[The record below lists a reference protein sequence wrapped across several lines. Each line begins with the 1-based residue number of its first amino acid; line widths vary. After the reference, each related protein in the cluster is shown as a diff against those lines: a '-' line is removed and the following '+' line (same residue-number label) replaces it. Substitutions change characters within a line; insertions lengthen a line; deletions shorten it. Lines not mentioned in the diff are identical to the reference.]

1 MSRPLLLPCL
11 PMAVLAIIAS
21 GPSPA
26 SAASCESLA
35 TFRLPQTT
43 ITSARSVS
51 AGTFQPPSAPA
62 PLATGAAPP
71 VPLSNLP
78 GFCRVAAILA
88 PTTDSAIGI
97 EVWMPAAGWNHRFQG
112 VGNGGFAGTISYG
125 AMADALRLG
134 NATASTDTGHMGP
147 DGSFGMKH
155 PEKVADWGYR
165 AIHVMTEASK
175 AIVQEFYGS
184 RPEHSYFTGCST
196 GGHQGL
202 SEAQR
207 YPADYDG
214 ILAGDHGANRT
225 HLHASF
231 IWAFAVTQKSPAA
244 AIPATKLPVISKAVL
259 DACDAL
265 DGVKDGFLTDPR
277 RCKFSP
283 SSLLCAG
290 ADEPTCLTAPQVDAV
305 RKLYDGTRN
314 PRTGELIYPGWPVGS
329 ETFGGVWTDPRSPQ
343 PAFSDLFKY
352 WVFEDPAWDWRT
364 FDFDRDLEKADAKL
378 GAITTALNPELG
390 AFRGRG
396 GKLILYHGFDD
407 TRVAPQDSIDYF
419 GSVVAAVRPGAD
431 RVERLNEAQRFA
443 RLFMIPGMG
452 HCSGGPGP
460 TSFDGLGALEQWVEH
475 GVAPERIIGSHI
487 ENGAVTMTR
496 PLCAYPEEAVYTGRG
511 RTEDAGSFVC
521 RVVK

>member
-1 MSRPLLLPCL
+1 
-11 PMAVLAIIAS
+11 MAVLAIFAS

-26 SAASCESLA
+26 SAGSCESLA

-51 AGTFQPPSAPA
+51 ADTFHPPSAPA

-78 GFCRVAAILA
+78 GFCRVAATLA
-88 PTTDSAIGI
+88 PTTDSAIAI

-134 NATASTDTGHMGP
+134 NATVSTDTGHMGP
-147 DGSFGMKH
+147 GGSFGMKH

-165 AIHVMTEASK
+165 AIHVMTEAAK
-175 AIVQEFYGS
+175 AIVQEFYGT

-225 HLHASF
+225 HLHAS
-231 IWAFAVTQKSPAA
+231 
-244 AIPATKLPVISKAVL
+244 L
-259 DACDAL
+259 
-265 DGVKDGFLTDPR
+265 
-277 RCKFSP
+277 
-283 SSLLCAG
+283 
-290 ADEPTCLTAPQVDAV
+290 
-305 RKLYDGTRN
+305 
-314 PRTGELIYPGWPVGS
+314 GS
-329 ETFGGVWTDPRSPQ
+329 ETFGGVWTDPQSPQ

-378 GAITTALNPELG
+378 GAVTTALNPELG

-407 TRVAPQDSIDYF
+407 TRVAF
-419 GSVVAAVRPGAD
+419 
-431 RVERLNEAQRFA
+431 
-443 RLFMIPGMG
+443 
-452 HCSGGPGP
+452 PGP
-460 TSFDGLGALEQWVEH
+460 AHSKVSLVGAL
-475 GVAPERIIGSHI
+475 GSGER
-487 ENGAVTMTR
+487 NRLA
-496 PLCAYPEEAVYTGRG
+496 
-511 RTEDAGSFVC
+511 
-521 RVVK
+521 